1 VTTFR
6 RALEQRDRGAYAILY
21 AVLLTVM
28 VGIAAL
34 VLDLAN
40 LRLDRRANRAAA
52 DSAAIAAA
60 AQLGQAAS
68 NPRDA
73 CEKAVHY
80 AEANLG
86 ITSPGANTCAS
97 TFPAAAAA
105 VESACAAGGKL
116 VAEDVPSYPAG
127 STPDRDTFR
136 IEVSWP
142 IPNDDPLMTNPDRE
156 NSTTIV
162 QAVSAKDGKP
172 CARMGV
178 EVIQRGQFL
187 FAGIFGFSGQTTSSH
202 SVGLSGV
209 GETGD
214 VAAPLV
220 VLDRSSCDA
229 LVVGGGANVVVAA
242 DPGGN
247 FGGTIT
253 IDSDGSGGDVDC
265 NGGKTVISAP
275 SNNNHLWALD
285 SPTGP
290 KAQIQVYAPAFTA
303 QAPSPPGR
311 AYDASDILGCTGGG
325 PTIADMGGAGVCP
338 IPTPRSNRVTDAPW
352 ANRYNCTQATAA
364 DCDHEG
370 DFPAVGP
377 YDFVDQWV
385 DYATTIASTPPAGW
399 TVLSGGDCT
408 VSGDQQFADDVYA
421 DCDTLKVDGTMAV
434 TGQLIARNDLAV
446 NGTIA
451 VTGQLIA
458 GNDFAVKGCL
468 LINYDDNFGQCA
480 TLPAPVITPG
490 QDGGNVYVGGDLSSI
505 GSEATMMIGQAFV
518 YLAGRLDWSATHGLV
533 SWTAPYGSQSN
544 CQPAVSS
551 GEAPSPAC
559 FEDLG
564 LWSPYAASE
573 TSPHVLGGGANI
585 QVDGTLFMPTGK
597 FDFAGGTVN
606 AQDNA
611 QFVAKRL
618 GLHGSGTLTMVPNIE
633 RSTSVPGSGG
643 SLIR

>member
-1 VTTFR
+1 MNTLQ
-6 RALEQRDRGAYAILY
+6 RALDQRDRGAYAILY

-28 VGIAAL
+28 VGMAAL

-68 NPRDA
+68 SPRDA
-73 CEKAVHY
+73 CEKAAHY

-86 ITSPGANTCAS
+86 ITSPGANTCAA

-105 VESACAAGGKL
+105 VETACAAGAKL
-116 VAEDVPSYPAG
+116 VAEDVPSYPPG

-142 IPNDDPLMTNPDRE
+142 VPDGDRLMTDPDRE

-162 QAVSAKDGKP
+162 QGISAKDGKP

-178 EVIQRGQFL
+178 EVIQRGQFV
-187 FAGIFGFSGQTTSSH
+187 FAGIFGISGQTTGSH

-214 VAAPLV
+214 VPAPLA

-229 LVVGGGANVVVAA
+229 LVVGGGGNIVVAA
-242 DPGGN
+242 DPAGD
-247 FGGTIT
+247 FGGTIA
-253 IDSDGSGGDVDC
+253 IDSDGSGGDVGC

-285 SPTGP
+285 SPTGQ

-303 QAPSPPGR
+303 QTPSPPGL
-311 AYDASDILGCTGGG
+311 AYDASDVLGCTGGG

-338 IPTPRSNRVTDAPW
+338 IPTPRNNRVTDAPW
-352 ANRYNCTQATAA
+352 LERYNCAQATAA
-364 DCDHEG
+364 DCGHEG

-385 DYATTIASTPPAGW
+385 DYVTATESKPTTTLQAEGW
-399 TVLSGGDCT
+399 TVLSGGGCT
-408 VSGDQQFADDVYA
+408 VSCDQAFADVYA
-421 DCDTLKVDGTMAV
+421 DCSTLNVDGTLAV
-434 TGQLIARNDLAV
+434 TGRLIVRNDL
-446 NGTIA
+446 
-451 VTGQLIA
+451 
-458 GNDFAVKGCL
+458 AVKGCL
-468 LINYDDNFGQCA
+468 LINYGDNFSQCA

-505 GSEATMMIGQAFV
+505 GSDSTMMIGQAFV

-533 SWTAPYGSQSN
+533 SWAAPYGTQDSCN
-544 CQPAVSS
+544 PAASS
-551 GEAPSPAC
+551 GDAPSPAC

-573 TSPHVLGGGANI
+573 TSPHVLGGGADI
-585 QVDGTLFMPTGK
+585 RVDGTLFMPVGK
-597 FDFAGGTVN
+597 FEFSGGTVN
-606 AQDNA
+606 TQDNA

-633 RSTSVPGSGG
+633 RSTSIPGSGG

>member
-1 VTTFR
+1 MNTFR

-21 AVLLTVM
+21 AVLITVM

-60 AQLGQAAS
+60 AELGQAAS
-68 NPRDA
+68 SPRDA

-86 ITSPGANTCAS
+86 ITNPGANTCAA
-97 TFPAAAAA
+97 TFPAAEAA
-105 VESACAAGGKL
+105 VATACAAGTKL
-116 VAEDVPSYPAG
+116 VAEDVPSYPPG
-127 STPDRDTFR
+127 STPDRDIFR
-136 IEVSWP
+136 IEVNWP
-142 IPNDDPLMTNPDRE
+142 VPDGDPLMTDPDRE
-156 NSTTIV
+156 NSTAIV
-162 QAVSAKDGKP
+162 QGISARDGKP

-178 EVIQRGQFL
+178 EVIQRGQFV

-229 LVVGGGANVVVAA
+229 LVVGGGGSVVVAA
-242 DPGGN
+242 DPGGA

-253 IDSDGSGGDVDC
+253 IDSDGSGGDVGC

-285 SPTGP
+285 SPTGQ
-290 KAQIQVYAPAFTA
+290 KAQIQVFAPAFTA
-303 QAPSPPGR
+303 QAPSPPGL
-311 AYDASDILGCTGGG
+311 AYDPSDVIGCTGGG

-338 IPTPRSNRVTDAPW
+338 IATSRNNRVTDAPW
-352 ANRYNCTQATAA
+352 VNRYNCTQATAD
-364 DCDHEG
+364 DCHHEG
-370 DFPAVGP
+370 GFPAVGP

-385 DYATTIASTPPAGW
+385 DYVGTVESTLPAGW
-399 TVLSGGDCT
+399 TPLSGSGCT
-408 VSGDQQFADDVYA
+408 VSGDQHFADVYA
-421 DCDTLKVDGTMAV
+421 DCDTLHVDGTMAV
-434 TGQLIARNDLAV
+434 TGQLIAR
-446 NGTIA
+446 
-451 VTGQLIA
+451 
-458 GNDFAVKGCL
+458 GNVVVKGCL
-468 LINYDDNFGQCA
+468 LINYDSDFGQCG

-490 QDGGNVYVGGDLSSI
+490 PDGKNIYIGGDLSSI
-505 GSEATMMIGQAFV
+505 GSDSTMMIGQAFV

-533 SWTAPYGSQSN
+533 SWTAPYGTQN
-544 CQPAVSS
+544 TCHPAASS
-551 GEAPSPAC
+551 GEPPSPAC

-564 LWSPYAASE
+564 MWSPYAASD
-573 TSPHVLGGGANI
+573 TSPHVLGGGADI
-585 QVDGTLFMPTGK
+585 RVDGTLFMPAGK
-597 FDFAGGTVN
+597 FEFTGGTVN
-606 AQDNA
+606 TQDNA

-618 GLHGSGTLTMVPNIE
+618 GLHGNGTLTMVPNIE
-633 RSTSVPGSGG
+633 RSTSIPGSGG

>member
-1 VTTFR
+1 VSTFR
-6 RALEQRDRGAYAILY
+6 RALDQKDRGAYAILY

-68 NPRDA
+68 SPRDA

-86 ITSPGANTCAS
+86 ITSPGANTCAA

-105 VESACAAGGKL
+105 VETACAAGAKL
-116 VAEDVPSYPAG
+116 VAEDVPSYPRG

-142 IPNDDPLMTNPDRE
+142 VPDGDRLMTDPDRE

-162 QAVSAKDGKP
+162 QGISAKDGKP

-178 EVIQRGQFL
+178 EVIQRGQFV
-187 FAGIFGFSGQTTSSH
+187 FAGIFGFSGQTTGSH

-214 VAAPLV
+214 VPAPLV
-220 VLDRSSCDA
+220 VLDQSSCDA
-229 LVVGGGANVVVAA
+229 LVVGGGGNVVVAA
-242 DPGGN
+242 DPAGD

-253 IDSDGSGGDVDC
+253 IDSDGSGGDVGC

-285 SPTGP
+285 SPTGQ

-303 QAPSPPGR
+303 QAPSPPGI
-311 AYDASDILGCTGGG
+311 AYDASDIIGCTVGG
-325 PTIADMGGAGVCP
+325 PAIADMGGAGVCP
-338 IPTPRSNRVTDAPW
+338 IPTQRNSRVTDAPW
-352 ANRYNCTQATAA
+352 AQRYNCAEATAA
-364 DCDHEG
+364 DCHHEG

-385 DYATTIASTPPAGW
+385 DYVTATESKSTTTLQAEGW
-399 TVLSGGDCT
+399 TVLSGGGCS
-408 VSGDQQFADDVYA
+408 VSGNEVFADVYA
-421 DCDTLKVDGTMAV
+421 DCDTLHIDGTLAV
-434 TGQLIARNDLAV
+434 TGRLIVRNDLV
-446 NGTIA
+446 I
-451 VTGQLIA
+451 
-458 GNDFAVKGCL
+458 KGCL
-468 LINYDDNFGQCA
+468 LINYGDNFAQCA
-480 TLPAPVITPG
+480 TLPAPVIMPG
-490 QDGGNVYVGGDLSSI
+490 QDGGNVYVGGGLSST
-505 GSEATMMIGQAFV
+505 GSDATMMIGQAFV
-518 YLAGRLDWSATHGLV
+518 YLAGRLDWSATHGLA
-533 SWTAPYGSQSN
+533 SWTAPYGSQIS
-544 CQPAVSS
+544 CQPAASS
-551 GEAPSPAC
+551 GEPPSPAC

-573 TSPHVLGGGANI
+573 TSPHVLGGGADI
-585 QVDGTLFMPTGK
+585 RVDGTLFMPVGK
-597 FDFAGGTVN
+597 FEFSGGTVN
-606 AQDNA
+606 TQDNA

-633 RSTSVPGSGG
+633 RSTSIPGSGG

>member
-1 VTTFR
+1 VSSFR

-21 AVLLTVM
+21 ATLLTVM
-28 VGIAAL
+28 VGMAAL

-60 AQLGQAAS
+60 AELGQAAS
-68 NPRDA
+68 SPRDA
-73 CEKAVHY
+73 CEKAMHY

-86 ITSPGANTCAS
+86 VTTSGANTCGA
-97 TFPAAAAA
+97 TFPAAEAQVA
-105 VESACAAGGKL
+105 STCAAGRKL
-116 VAEDVPSYPAG
+116 VAEDVPPYPSG
-127 STPDRDTFR
+127 STPDRDNFR

-142 IPNDDPLMTNPDRE
+142 VPDDDWLMTDPDRE

-162 QAVSAKDGKP
+162 QGVSAKDGKP

-178 EVIQRGQFL
+178 EVIQQGQFV
-187 FAGIFGFSGQTTSSH
+187 FAGIFGISGQTTSSH
-202 SVGLSGV
+202 SVGLSRV

-214 VAAPLV
+214 VPAPLV
-220 VLDRSSCDA
+220 VLDRSSCNA
-229 LVVGGGANVVVAA
+229 LVVGGGGGVVVAA
-242 DPGGN
+242 DPGGD
-247 FGGTIT
+247 FGGTIA
-253 IDSDGSGGDVDC
+253 IDSDGSGGDVGC

-285 SPTGP
+285 SPTGQQ
-290 KAQIQVYAPAFTA
+290 AQIQVFAPAFTA
-303 QAPSPPGR
+303 QASSPPGL
-311 AYDASDILGCTGGG
+311 AYDPSDIIGCTRGGA
-325 PTIADMGGAGVCP
+325 TIADMGGAGVCP

-352 ANRYNCTQATAA
+352 VQRYNCTQATAA
-364 DCDHEG
+364 DCGHEG

-385 DYATTIASTPPAGW
+385 DYVTATESKPTTTLQAEGW
-399 TVLSGGDCT
+399 TVLSGGGCS
-408 VSGDQQFADDVYA
+408 VSGNEVFADVYA
-421 DCDTLKVDGTMAV
+421 DCNTLDIDGTLAV
-434 TGQLIARNDLAV
+434 TGRLIVRNDLV
-446 NGTIA
+446 
-451 VTGQLIA
+451 
-458 GNDFAVKGCL
+458 VKGCL
-468 LINYDDNFGQCA
+468 LINYGDDFGQCA

-490 QDGGNVYVGGDLSSI
+490 QDGGNVYVGGGLSST
-505 GSEATMMIGQAFV
+505 GSASTMMIGQAFV

-533 SWTAPYGSQSN
+533 SWTAPYGSQIS
-544 CQPAVSS
+544 CQPAASS
-551 GEAPSPAC
+551 GDSPSPAC

-573 TSPHVLGGGANI
+573 TSPHELGGGADI
-585 QVDGTLFMPTGK
+585 RVDGTLFMPFGK
-597 FDFAGGTVN
+597 FEFSGGTVN
-606 AQDNA
+606 TQDNA

-633 RSTSVPGSGG
+633 RSTSIPGSGG

>member
-1 VTTFR
+1 VNTLQ
-6 RALEQRDRGAYAILY
+6 RALDQKDRGAYAILY

-68 NPRDA
+68 SPRDA

-86 ITSPGANTCAS
+86 ISSPGANTCAA

-105 VESACAAGGKL
+105 VETACAAGAKL
-116 VAEDVPSYPAG
+116 VAEDVPSYPQG

-142 IPNDDPLMTNPDRE
+142 VPDGDRLMTDPDRE

-162 QAVSAKDGKP
+162 QGISAKDGKP

-178 EVIQRGQFL
+178 EVIQRGQFV
-187 FAGIFGFSGQTTSSH
+187 FAGIFGFSGQTTGSH

-214 VAAPLV
+214 VPAPLV
-220 VLDRSSCDA
+220 VLDQSSCDA
-229 LVVGGGANVVVAA
+229 LVVGGGGNVVVAA
-242 DPGGN
+242 DPAGD

-253 IDSDGSGGDVDC
+253 IDSDGSGGDVGC

-285 SPTGP
+285 SPTGQ

-303 QAPSPPGR
+303 QAPSPPGI
-311 AYDASDILGCTGGG
+311 AYDASDIIGCTVGG
-325 PTIADMGGAGVCP
+325 PAIADMGGAGVCP
-338 IPTPRSNRVTDAPW
+338 IPTQRNSRVTDAPW
-352 ANRYNCTQATAA
+352 AQRYNCAEATAA
-364 DCDHEG
+364 DCHHEG
-370 DFPAVGP
+370 DFPGVGP

-385 DYATTIASTPPAGW
+385 DYVTTTESKSTTTLQAEGW
-399 TVLSGGDCT
+399 TVLSGGGCS
-408 VSGDQQFADDVYA
+408 VSGNEVFADVYA
-421 DCDTLKVDGTMAV
+421 DCDTLHVDGTLAV
-434 TGQLIARNDLAV
+434 TGRLIVRNDLV
-446 NGTIA
+446 I
-451 VTGQLIA
+451 
-458 GNDFAVKGCL
+458 KGCM
-468 LINYDDNFGQCA
+468 LINYGDNFAQCA
-480 TLPAPVITPG
+480 TLPAPVIIPG
-490 QDGGNVYVGGDLSSI
+490 QDGGNVYVGGGLSST

-518 YLAGRLDWSATHGLV
+518 YLAGRLDWSATHGLA
-533 SWTAPYGSQSN
+533 SWTAPYGSQIS
-544 CQPAVSS
+544 CQPAASS

-573 TSPHVLGGGANI
+573 TSPHVLGGGADI
-585 QVDGTLFMPTGK
+585 RVDGTLFMPVGK
-597 FDFAGGTVN
+597 FEFSGGTVN
-606 AQDNA
+606 TQDNA

-633 RSTSVPGSGG
+633 RSTSIPGSGG

>member
-1 VTTFR
+1 VNSFQ

-21 AVLLTVM
+21 AVLITVM

-60 AQLGQAAS
+60 AELGQAAS
-68 NPRDA
+68 SPRDA

-86 ITSPGANTCAS
+86 IITPGANTCAA
-97 TFPAAAAA
+97 TFPAVDAEVAT
-105 VESACAAGGKL
+105 SCAAGTKR
-116 VAEDVPSYPAG
+116 VAEDVPSYPPG
-127 STPDRDTFR
+127 STPDRDNFR

-142 IPNDDPLMTNPDRE
+142 VPDDDWLMTDPDRE
-156 NSTTIV
+156 NSTSIV
-162 QAVSAKDGKP
+162 QGISAKDGKP
-172 CARMGV
+172 CARMGI
-178 EVIQRGQFL
+178 EVIQRGQFA
-187 FAGIFGFSGQTTSSH
+187 FASIWGFSGQTTSSH

-220 VLDRSSCDA
+220 VLDRSSCNA

-253 IDSDGSGGDVDC
+253 IDSDASGGDVDC
-265 NGGKTVISAP
+265 NGGRTVISAP

-285 SPTGP
+285 SPTGQ

-303 QAPSPPGR
+303 QAPNPPGR

-338 IPTPRSNRVTDAPW
+338 IPTPRNNRVTDAPW
-352 ANRYNCTQATAA
+352 VQRYNCGQATAA
-364 DCDHEG
+364 DCNHEG
-370 DFPAVGP
+370 DFPSVGP

-385 DYATTIASTPPAGW
+385 DYATTIVSTPPAGW
-399 TVLSGGDCT
+399 TVLSGGGCT
-408 VSGDQQFADDVYA
+408 VSGDQQFADVYA
-421 DCDTLKVDGTMAV
+421 DCDTLHVNGTMAL
-434 TGQLIARNDLAV
+434 TGQLIAR
-446 NGTIA
+446 
-451 VTGQLIA
+451 
-458 GNDFAVKGCL
+458 GNVDVKGCL
-468 LINYDDNFGQCA
+468 LINYGDNFGQCA

-490 QDGGNVYVGGDLSSI
+490 PDGGNVYVGGDLSSI
-505 GSEATMMIGQAFV
+505 GSDATMMIGQSFV

-533 SWTAPYGSQSN
+533 SWTAPYGSQSS
-544 CQPAVSS
+544 CQPASSS
-551 GEAPSPAC
+551 GEPPSPAC

-564 LWSPYAASE
+564 LWSPYE
-573 TSPHVLGGGANI
+573 TSPHVLGGGADI
-585 QVDGTLFMPTGK
+585 RVDGTLFMPVGQ
-597 FDFAGGTVN
+597 FEFSGGTVN
-606 AQDNA
+606 TQDNA